1 MSQIQMKEKQ
11 IRQWNNAY
19 YANNESLV
27 SDKIYDD
34 TVAEVLAWYKEH
46 PEIENYGP
54 TAEVGSSL
62 PNSKLPKIKHNKR
75 MLSLANTYSVDEV
88 RDMIKKLNL
97 GNDDWIAEQK
107 LDGLSLALWYEN
119 GKLTKAITRG
129 DGEYGEDVTESAR
142 FVAGIPEYIAELA
155 NVPFMEIRGEVL
167 IPKTKFREINKL
179 RDEAGL
185 PTFATSRNL
194 ASGTL
199 RQLDTSIVSE
209 RGLSFVA
216 YYVVDSL
223 KLSDVMCEIGLLRAK
238 ANNIPEAD
246 VCTNSGEYQ
255 NQVLDFLELDLGF
268 EVPSAFFQS
277 GDEGK
282 AIRNL
287 EPSDS
292 DEYDVDG
299 IVFKIND
306 ISRWTE
312 ETAKTPKWAFA
323 YKYPTEQVETKL
335 IGVTWQV
342 GRTGKITPVA
352 ELEPVT
358 ISGTVVSRA
367 TLHNMDE
374 ITKKDIRIRDYVIV
388 EKAAE
393 IIPQVVCPVVD
404 KRSIDAYPIT
414 PPTKCPICGG
424 NVTKRDASFYY
435 CVGSNCA
442 ARVVETIS
450 YFADRS
456 NMNIMGLGRSTV
468 EKLVEAGLLTDIASI
483 YELKNHRDELI
494 QLDKLSEKS
503 VDKLLAEIEDSRN
516 RDFGVLLGSLGI
528 PRIGRTNGRR
538 LGNTYHGWKA
548 LLTDGVK
555 TGFKLAFNCGLETFT
570 GAINWFIDIGDSN
583 LLTGKYAEWLKDPN
597 ENGIMDFA
605 TPQFK
610 RILEV
615 GLGKYE
621 YNEVKEAKLH
631 KLNFCFT
638 GKVPITRNELE
649 ESITKNGGEFSSSVT
664 KNCTHLI
671 AGLNPTKH
679 KIETATKYGIK
690 IISYDEYLKMI

>member
-62 PNSKLPKIKHNKR
+62 PNSKLPKVKHNKR
-75 MLSLANTYSVDEV
+75 MLSLANSYSIDEV
-88 RDMIKKLNL
+88 KEFLKRYNITS
-97 GNDDWIAEQK
+97 WVAEQK
-107 LDGLSLALWYEN
+107 MDGLSLSLWYVY
-119 GKLTKAITRG
+119 GKLERAVTRG
-129 DGEYGEDVTESAR
+129 DGEYGEDVTKAACEIKS
-142 FVAGIPEYIAELA
+142 IPKELHCGFSKI
-155 NVPFMEIRGEVL
+155 PFIEIRGEVL
-167 IPKTKFREINKL
+167 IPRKKFEEINAQQL
-179 RDEAGL
+179 EREL

-199 RQLDTSIVSE
+199 RQLDVSLVKE
-209 RGLSFVA
+209 RGLEFVA
-216 YYVVDSL
+216 YYIVNSTDNDIYSHI
-223 KLSDVMCEIGLLRAK
+223 KSQTTSPGGDFLSGKYQCDMLELLR
-238 ANNIPEAD
+238 D
-246 VCTNSGEYQ
+246 Y
-255 NQVLDFLELDLGF
+255 LMF
-268 EVPSAFFQS
+268 EVPEYLV
-277 GDEGK
+277 DEN
-282 AIRNL
+282 I
-287 EPSDS
+287 
-292 DEYDVDG
+292 EYSINQLKHNEKYDTDG
-299 IVFKIND
+299 VVFKNNS
-306 ISRWTE
+306 ISEWTE

-335 IGVTWQV
+335 LGVTWQV

-404 KRSIDAYPIT
+404 KRPIDAYPIT
-414 PPTKCPICGG
+414 PPSKCPICGG
-424 NVTKRDASFYY
+424 DVTKRDASFYY

-483 YELKNHRDELI
+483 YELKNHRDRLI

-570 GAINWFIDIGDSN
+570 GAVNWFIDIGDSN

-597 ENGIMDFA
+597 EKGIMDFA

-610 RILEV
+610 RILQV

-621 YNEVKEAKLH
+621 YDEVKEAKLH

>member
-75 MLSLANTYSVDEV
+75 MLSLANSYSIDEV
-88 RDMIKKLNL
+88 KEFLKRYNITS
-97 GNDDWIAEQK
+97 WVAEQK
-107 LDGLSLALWYEN
+107 MDGLSLSLWYVY
-119 GKLTKAITRG
+119 GKLERAVTRG
-129 DGEYGEDVTESAR
+129 DGEYGEDVTKAACEIES
-142 FVAGIPEYIAELA
+142 IPKELHCGFSKI
-155 NVPFMEIRGEVL
+155 PFIEIRGEVL
-167 IPKTKFREINKL
+167 IPRKKFEEINTQQL
-179 RDEAGL
+179 EREL

-199 RQLDTSIVSE
+199 RQLDVSLVKE
-209 RGLSFVA
+209 RGLEFVA
-216 YYVVDSL
+216 YYIVNSTDNDIYSHI
-223 KLSDVMCEIGLLRAK
+223 KFQTTSPGGDFLSGKYQRDMLELLR
-238 ANNIPEAD
+238 D
-246 VCTNSGEYQ
+246 Y
-255 NQVLDFLELDLGF
+255 LMF
-268 EVPSAFFQS
+268 EVPEHLV
-277 GDEGK
+277 DED
-282 AIRNL
+282 I
-287 EPSDS
+287 
-292 DEYDVDG
+292 EYSINQLKHNEKYDTDG
-299 IVFKIND
+299 VVFKNNH
-306 ISRWTE
+306 ISEWTE

-424 NVTKRDASFYY
+424 DVTKRDASFYY

-468 EKLVEAGLLTDIASI
+468 EKLVEAGLLNDIASI
-483 YELKNHRDELI
+483 YELKNHRDRLI

-570 GAINWFIDIGDSN
+570 GAVNWFIDIGDSN

-597 ENGIMDFA
+597 EKGIMDFA

-610 RILEV
+610 RILQV

-621 YNEVKEAKLH
+621 YNEVKESKLH

>member
-1 MSQIQMKEKQ
+1 MSNLTMSQIQMKEKQ

-62 PNSKLPKIKHNKR
+62 PNSKLPKVKHNKR
-75 MLSLANTYSVDEV
+75 MLSLANSYSIDEV
-88 RDMIKKLNL
+88 KEFLKRYNITS
-97 GNDDWIAEQK
+97 WVAEQK
-107 LDGLSLALWYEN
+107 MDGLSLSLWYVY
-119 GKLTKAITRG
+119 GKLERAVTRG
-129 DGEYGEDVTESAR
+129 DGEYGEDVTKAACEIESIPKELHCGFTKIP
-142 FVAGIPEYIAELA
+142 FV
-155 NVPFMEIRGEVL
+155 EIRGEVL
-167 IPKTKFREINKL
+167 IPRKKFEEINAQQL
-179 RDEAGL
+179 EREL

-199 RQLDTSIVSE
+199 RQLDVSLVKE
-209 RGLSFVA
+209 RGLEFVA
-216 YYVVDSL
+216 YYIVNSTDNDIYSHI
-223 KLSDVMCEIGLLRAK
+223 KSQTTSPGGDFLSGKYQCDMLELLR
-238 ANNIPEAD
+238 D
-246 VCTNSGEYQ
+246 Y
-255 NQVLDFLELDLGF
+255 LMF
-268 EVPSAFFQS
+268 EVPEYLV
-277 GDEGK
+277 DEN
-282 AIRNL
+282 I
-287 EPSDS
+287 
-292 DEYDVDG
+292 EYSINRLKHNEKYDTDG
-299 IVFKIND
+299 VVFKNNS
-306 ISRWTE
+306 ISEWTE

-374 ITKKDIRIRDYVIV
+374 ITKKDIRIRDHVIV

-393 IIPQVVCPVVD
+393 IIPQVVCPIVD
-404 KRSIDAYPIT
+404 KRPIDAYPIT
-414 PPTKCPICGG
+414 PPTKCPVCGG

-468 EKLVEAGLLTDIASI
+468 EKLVESGLLTDIASI
-483 YELKNHRDELI
+483 YELKNHRDRLI

-570 GAINWFIDIGDSN
+570 GAVNWFINIGDSN

-597 ENGIMDFA
+597 EKGIMDFA

-610 RILEV
+610 RILQV

-621 YNEVKEAKLH
+621 YDEVKEAKLH

>member
-75 MLSLANTYSVDEV
+75 MLSLANSYSIDEV
-88 RDMIKKLNL
+88 KEFLKRYNITS
-97 GNDDWIAEQK
+97 WVAEQK
-107 LDGLSLALWYEN
+107 MDGLSLSLWYVY
-119 GKLTKAITRG
+119 GKLERAVTRG
-129 DGEYGEDVTESAR
+129 DGEYGEDVTKSACEIKSIPKELHCGFSKIP
-142 FVAGIPEYIAELA
+142 FV
-155 NVPFMEIRGEVL
+155 EIRGEVL
-167 IPKTKFREINKL
+167 IPRKKFEEINAQQL
-179 RDEAGL
+179 EREL

-199 RQLDTSIVSE
+199 RQLDVSLVKE
-209 RGLSFVA
+209 RGLEFVA
-216 YYVVDSL
+216 YYIVNSTDNDIYSHI
-223 KLSDVMCEIGLLRAK
+223 KSQTTSRGGDFLSGKYQCDMLELLR
-238 ANNIPEAD
+238 D
-246 VCTNSGEYQ
+246 Y
-255 NQVLDFLELDLGF
+255 LMF
-268 EVPSAFFQS
+268 EVPEYLV
-277 GDEGK
+277 DEN
-282 AIRNL
+282 I
-287 EPSDS
+287 
-292 DEYDVDG
+292 EYSINHLKHNEKYDTDG
-299 IVFKIND
+299 VVFKNNS
-306 ISRWTE
+306 ISEWTE

-374 ITKKDIRIRDYVIV
+374 ITKKDIRIRDHVIV

-393 IIPQVVCPVVD
+393 IIPQVVCPIVD
-404 KRSIDAYPIT
+404 KRPIDAYPIT
-414 PPTKCPICGG
+414 PPTKCPVCGG

-468 EKLVEAGLLTDIASI
+468 EKLVEAGLLSDIASI
-483 YELKNHRDELI
+483 YELKNHRDRLI

-570 GAINWFIDIGDSN
+570 GAVNWFINIGDSN

-597 ENGIMDFA
+597 EKGIMDFA

-610 RILEV
+610 RILQV

-621 YNEVKEAKLH
+621 YDEVKEAKLH

-649 ESITKNGGEFSSSVT
+649 ENITKNGGEFSSSVT

>member
-75 MLSLANTYSVDEV
+75 MLSLANSYSIDEV
-88 RDMIKKLNL
+88 KEFLKKYNITS
-97 GNDDWIAEQK
+97 WVAEQK
-107 LDGLSLALWYEN
+107 MDGLSLSLWYVY
-119 GKLTKAITRG
+119 GKLERAITRG
-129 DGEYGEDVTESAR
+129 DGEYGEDVTKAACEIENIPKELYCGFSKIP
-142 FVAGIPEYIAELA
+142 FV
-155 NVPFMEIRGEVL
+155 EIRGEVL
-167 IPKTKFREINKL
+167 IPREKFEEINAQQ
-179 RDEAGL
+179 REREL

-199 RQLDTSIVSE
+199 RQLDVSLVKE
-209 RGLSFVA
+209 RGLEFVA
-216 YYVVDSL
+216 YYIVNSTDNDIYSHIKFQTTSPGGDFVSGKYQRDML
-223 KLSDVMCEIGLLRAK
+223 ELLR
-238 ANNIPEAD
+238 D
-246 VCTNSGEYQ
+246 Y
-255 NQVLDFLELDLGF
+255 LMF
-268 EVPSAFFQS
+268 EVPEHLV
-277 GDEGK
+277 DED
-282 AIRNL
+282 I
-287 EPSDS
+287 
-292 DEYDVDG
+292 EYSINQLKHSEKYDTDG
-299 IVFKIND
+299 VVFKNNH
-306 ISRWTE
+306 ISEWTD

-404 KRSIDAYPIT
+404 KRPIDAYPIT

-424 NVTKRDASFYY
+424 DIAKKDASFYY
-435 CVGSNCA
+435 CVGSNCV

-456 NMNIMGLGRSTV
+456 NMNIMGLGRNTV

-483 YELKNHRDELI
+483 YELKNHRDKLI

-548 LLTDGVK
+548 LLTDGVDEN
-555 TGFKLAFNCGLETFT
+555 FKSAMNCGFETFK
-570 GAINWFIDIGDSN
+570 GIMSWFIKEDGNKSINYFTS
-583 LLTGKYAEWLKDPN
+583 EWMRSPR
-597 ENGIMDFA
+597 ENNMIKFA
-605 TPQFK
+605 SKEFA
-610 RILEV
+610 RILSV

-649 ESITKNGGEFSSSVT
+649 DSITKNGGEFSSSVT

>member
-75 MLSLANTYSVDEV
+75 MLSLANSYSIDEV
-88 RDMIKKLNL
+88 KEFLKRYNITS
-97 GNDDWIAEQK
+97 WVAEQK
-107 LDGLSLALWYEN
+107 MDGLSLSLWYVY
-119 GKLTKAITRG
+119 GKLERAVTRG
-129 DGEYGEDVTESAR
+129 DGEYGEDVTKAACEIES
-142 FVAGIPEYIAELA
+142 IPKELHCGFSKI
-155 NVPFMEIRGEVL
+155 PFIEIRGEVL
-167 IPKTKFREINKL
+167 IPRKKFEEINTQQL
-179 RDEAGL
+179 EREL

-199 RQLDTSIVSE
+199 RQLDVSLVKE
-209 RGLSFVA
+209 RGLEFVA
-216 YYVVDSL
+216 YYIVNSTDNDIYSHI
-223 KLSDVMCEIGLLRAK
+223 KFQTTSPGGDFLSGKYQRDMLELLR
-238 ANNIPEAD
+238 D
-246 VCTNSGEYQ
+246 Y
-255 NQVLDFLELDLGF
+255 LMF
-268 EVPSAFFQS
+268 EVPEHLV
-277 GDEGK
+277 DED
-282 AIRNL
+282 I
-287 EPSDS
+287 
-292 DEYDVDG
+292 EYSINQLKHNEKYDTDG
-299 IVFKIND
+299 VVFKNNH
-306 ISRWTE
+306 ISEWTE

-424 NVTKRDASFYY
+424 DVTKRDASFYY

-468 EKLVEAGLLTDIASI
+468 EKLVEAGLLNDIASI
-483 YELKNHRDELI
+483 YELKNHRDRLI

-570 GAINWFIDIGDSN
+570 GAVNWFIDIGDSN

-597 ENGIMDFA
+597 EKGIADFA

-610 RILEV
+610 RILQV

-621 YNEVKEAKLH
+621 YNEVKESKLH

>member
-75 MLSLANTYSVDEV
+75 MLSLANSYSIDEV
-88 RDMIKKLNL
+88 KEFLKRYNITS
-97 GNDDWIAEQK
+97 WVAEQK
-107 LDGLSLALWYEN
+107 MDGLSLSLWYVY
-119 GKLTKAITRG
+119 GKLERAVTRG
-129 DGEYGEDVTESAR
+129 DGEYGEDVTKAACEIES
-142 FVAGIPEYIAELA
+142 IPKELHCGF
-155 NVPFMEIRGEVL
+155 NKIPFIEIRGEVL
-167 IPKTKFREINKL
+167 IPRKKFEEINAQQL
-179 RDEAGL
+179 EREL

-199 RQLDTSIVSE
+199 RQLDVSLVKE
-209 RGLSFVA
+209 RGLEFVA
-216 YYVVDSL
+216 YYIVNSTDNDIYSHI
-223 KLSDVMCEIGLLRAK
+223 KFQTTTPGGDFLSGKYQRDMLELLR
-238 ANNIPEAD
+238 D
-246 VCTNSGEYQ
+246 Y
-255 NQVLDFLELDLGF
+255 LMF
-268 EVPSAFFQS
+268 EVPEHLV
-277 GDEGK
+277 DED
-282 AIRNL
+282 I
-287 EPSDS
+287 
-292 DEYDVDG
+292 EYSINQLKHNKKYDTDG
-299 IVFKIND
+299 VVFKNNH
-306 ISRWTE
+306 ISEWTE

-335 IGVTWQV
+335 LGVTWQV

-424 NVTKRDASFYY
+424 DVTKRDASFYY
-435 CVGSNCA
+435 CVGRNCA

-483 YELKNHRDELI
+483 YELKNHRDKLI

-597 ENGIMDFA
+597 ENGIMGFA

>member
-62 PNSKLPKIKHNKR
+62 PNSKLPKVKHNKR
-75 MLSLANTYSVDEV
+75 MLSLANSYSIDEV
-88 RDMIKKLNL
+88 KEFLKRYNITS
-97 GNDDWIAEQK
+97 WVAEQK
-107 LDGLSLALWYEN
+107 MDGLSLSLWYVY
-119 GKLTKAITRG
+119 GKLERAVTRG
-129 DGEYGEDVTESAR
+129 DGEYGEDVTKAACEIKSIPKVLHCGFSKIP
-142 FVAGIPEYIAELA
+142 FV
-155 NVPFMEIRGEVL
+155 EIRGEVL
-167 IPKTKFREINKL
+167 IPRKKFEEINAQQL
-179 RDEAGL
+179 EREL

-199 RQLDTSIVSE
+199 RQLDVSLVKE
-209 RGLSFVA
+209 RGLEFVA
-216 YYVVDSL
+216 YYIVNSTDNDIYSHI
-223 KLSDVMCEIGLLRAK
+223 KSQTTSPGGDFLSGKYQCDMLELLR
-238 ANNIPEAD
+238 D
-246 VCTNSGEYQ
+246 Y
-255 NQVLDFLELDLGF
+255 LMF
-268 EVPSAFFQS
+268 EVPEHLV
-277 GDEGK
+277 DED
-282 AIRNL
+282 I
-287 EPSDS
+287 
-292 DEYDVDG
+292 EYSINQLKHNEKYDTDG
-299 IVFKIND
+299 VVFKNNS
-306 ISRWTE
+306 ISEWTE

-374 ITKKDIRIRDYVIV
+374 ITKKDIRIRDHVIV

-404 KRSIDAYPIT
+404 KRPIDAYPIT
-414 PPTKCPICGG
+414 PPTKCPVCGG

-468 EKLVEAGLLTDIASI
+468 EKLVEAGLLSDIASI
-483 YELKNHRDELI
+483 YELKNHRDRLI

-570 GAINWFIDIGDSN
+570 GAVKWFIDIGDSN

-597 ENGIMDFA
+597 EKGIMDFA

-610 RILEV
+610 RILQV

>member
-75 MLSLANTYSVDEV
+75 MLSLANSYSIDEV
-88 RDMIKKLNL
+88 KEFLKRYNITS
-97 GNDDWIAEQK
+97 WVAEQK
-107 LDGLSLALWYEN
+107 MDGLSLSLWYVY
-119 GKLTKAITRG
+119 GKLERAVTRG
-129 DGEYGEDVTESAR
+129 DGEYGEDVTKAACEIKSIPKELHCGFSKIP
-142 FVAGIPEYIAELA
+142 FV
-155 NVPFMEIRGEVL
+155 EIRGEVL
-167 IPKTKFREINKL
+167 IPRKKFEEINAQQL
-179 RDEAGL
+179 EREL

-199 RQLDTSIVSE
+199 RQLDVSLVKE
-209 RGLSFVA
+209 RGLEFVA
-216 YYVVDSL
+216 YYIVNSTDNDIYSHI
-223 KLSDVMCEIGLLRAK
+223 KFQTTTPGGDFLSGKYQRDMLELLR
-238 ANNIPEAD
+238 D
-246 VCTNSGEYQ
+246 Y
-255 NQVLDFLELDLGF
+255 LMF
-268 EVPSAFFQS
+268 EVPEHLV
-277 GDEGK
+277 DED
-282 AIRNL
+282 I
-287 EPSDS
+287 
-292 DEYDVDG
+292 EYSINQLKHNKKYDTDG
-299 IVFKIND
+299 VVFKNNH
-306 ISRWTE
+306 ISEWTE

-435 CVGSNCA
+435 CVGRNCA

-483 YELKNHRDELI
+483 YELKNHRDKLI

-597 ENGIMDFA
+597 ENGIIDFA

-671 AGLNPTKH
+671 TGLNPTKH

>member
-75 MLSLANTYSVDEV
+75 MLSLANSYSIDEV
-88 RDMIKKLNL
+88 KEFLKKYNITS
-97 GNDDWIAEQK
+97 WVAEQK
-107 LDGLSLALWYEN
+107 MDGLSLSLWYVY
-119 GKLTKAITRG
+119 GKLERAITRG
-129 DGEYGEDVTESAR
+129 DGEYGEDVTKAAYEIESIPKELYCGFGKIP
-142 FVAGIPEYIAELA
+142 FV
-155 NVPFMEIRGEVL
+155 EIRGEVL
-167 IPKTKFREINKL
+167 IPREKFEEINAQQ
-179 RDEAGL
+179 REREL

-199 RQLDTSIVSE
+199 RQLDVSLVKE
-209 RGLSFVA
+209 RGLEFVA
-216 YYVVDSL
+216 YYIVNSTDNDIYSHI
-223 KLSDVMCEIGLLRAK
+223 KFQTTSPGGDFLSGKYQRHMLELLR
-238 ANNIPEAD
+238 D
-246 VCTNSGEYQ
+246 Y
-255 NQVLDFLELDLGF
+255 LMF
-268 EVPSAFFQS
+268 EVPEYLV
-277 GDEGK
+277 DED
-282 AIRNL
+282 I
-287 EPSDS
+287 
-292 DEYDVDG
+292 EYSINQLKHNEKYDTDG
-299 IVFKIND
+299 VVFKNNY
-306 ISRWTE
+306 ISEWTE

-352 ELEPVT
+352 ELDPVT

-404 KRSIDAYPIT
+404 KRPIDAYPIT

-424 NVTKRDASFYY
+424 DIAKKDASFYY
-435 CVGSNCA
+435 CVGSNCV
-442 ARVVETIS
+442 ARVVETIA

-483 YELKNHRDELI
+483 YELKNHRDKLI

-570 GAINWFIDIGDSN
+570 GAVNWFIDIGDSN
-583 LLTGKYAEWLKDPN
+583 LLTGKYAEWLKNPN
-597 ENGIMDFA
+597 EKGIVDFA

-610 RILEV
+610 RILQV

-621 YNEVKEAKLH
+621 YNEVKESKLH

-649 ESITKNGGEFSSSVT
+649 ESITRNGGEFSSSVT

>member
-46 PEIENYGP
+46 PEVENYGP

-62 PNSKLPKIKHNKR
+62 PNSKLPKVKHNKR
-75 MLSLANTYSVDEV
+75 MLSLANSYSIDEV
-88 RDMIKKLNL
+88 KEFLKRYNITS
-97 GNDDWIAEQK
+97 WVAEQK
-107 LDGLSLALWYEN
+107 MDGLSLSLWYVY
-119 GKLTKAITRG
+119 GKLERAVTRG
-129 DGEYGEDVTESAR
+129 DGEYGEDVTKAACEIKSIPKELHCGFSKIP
-142 FVAGIPEYIAELA
+142 FV
-155 NVPFMEIRGEVL
+155 EIRGEVL
-167 IPKTKFREINKL
+167 IPRKKFEEINAQQL
-179 RDEAGL
+179 EREL

-199 RQLDTSIVSE
+199 RQLDVSLVKE
-209 RGLSFVA
+209 RGLEFVA
-216 YYVVDSL
+216 YYIVNSTDNDIYSHI
-223 KLSDVMCEIGLLRAK
+223 KSQTTSPGGDFLSGKYQCDMLELLR
-238 ANNIPEAD
+238 D
-246 VCTNSGEYQ
+246 Y
-255 NQVLDFLELDLGF
+255 LMF
-268 EVPSAFFQS
+268 EVPEYLV
-277 GDEGK
+277 DEN
-282 AIRNL
+282 I
-287 EPSDS
+287 
-292 DEYDVDG
+292 EYSINHLKHNEKYDTDG
-299 IVFKIND
+299 VVFKNNS
-306 ISRWTE
+306 ISEWTE

-374 ITKKDIRIRDYVIV
+374 ITKKDIRIRDHVIV

-404 KRSIDAYPIT
+404 KRPIDAYPIT
-414 PPTKCPICGG
+414 PPTKCPVCGG

-456 NMNIMGLGRSTV
+456 NMNITGLGRSTV
-468 EKLVEAGLLTDIASI
+468 EKLVEAGLLSDIASI
-483 YELKNHRDELI
+483 YELKNHRDRLI

-570 GAINWFIDIGDSN
+570 GAVNWFIDIGDSN

-597 ENGIMDFA
+597 EKGIVDFA

-610 RILEV
+610 RILQV

-649 ESITKNGGEFSSSVT
+649 ESITRNGGEFSSSVT

>member
-75 MLSLANTYSVDEV
+75 MLSLANSYSIDEV
-88 RDMIKKLNL
+88 KEFLKRYNITS
-97 GNDDWIAEQK
+97 WVAEQK
-107 LDGLSLALWYEN
+107 MDGLSLSLWYVY
-119 GKLTKAITRG
+119 GKLERAVTRG
-129 DGEYGEDVTESAR
+129 DGEYGEDVTKAACEIES
-142 FVAGIPEYIAELA
+142 IPKELHCGF
-155 NVPFMEIRGEVL
+155 NKIPFIEIRGEVL
-167 IPKTKFREINKL
+167 IPRKKFEEINAQQL
-179 RDEAGL
+179 EREL

-199 RQLDTSIVSE
+199 RQLDVSLVKE
-209 RGLSFVA
+209 RGLEFVA
-216 YYVVDSL
+216 YYIVNSTDNDIYSHI
-223 KLSDVMCEIGLLRAK
+223 KFQTTTPGGDFLSGKYQRDMLELLR
-238 ANNIPEAD
+238 D
-246 VCTNSGEYQ
+246 Y
-255 NQVLDFLELDLGF
+255 LMF
-268 EVPSAFFQS
+268 EVPEHLV
-277 GDEGK
+277 DED
-282 AIRNL
+282 I
-287 EPSDS
+287 
-292 DEYDVDG
+292 EYSINQLKHNKKYDTDG
-299 IVFKIND
+299 VVFKNNH
-306 ISRWTE
+306 ISEWTE

-335 IGVTWQV
+335 LGVTWQV

-393 IIPQVVCPVVD
+393 IIPQVVCLVVD

-424 NVTKRDASFYY
+424 DVTKRDASFYY
-435 CVGSNCA
+435 CVGRNCA

-483 YELKNHRDELI
+483 YELKNHRDKLI

-597 ENGIMDFA
+597 ENGIMGFA

>member
-75 MLSLANTYSVDEV
+75 MLSLANSYSIDEV
-88 RDMIKKLNL
+88 KEFLKRYNITS
-97 GNDDWIAEQK
+97 WVAEQK
-107 LDGLSLALWYEN
+107 MDGLSLSLWYVY
-119 GKLTKAITRG
+119 GKLERAVTRG
-129 DGEYGEDVTESAR
+129 DGEYGEDVTKAACEIKSIPKELHCGFSKIP
-142 FVAGIPEYIAELA
+142 FV
-155 NVPFMEIRGEVL
+155 EIRGEVL
-167 IPKTKFREINKL
+167 IPRKKFEEINAQQL
-179 RDEAGL
+179 EREL

-199 RQLDTSIVSE
+199 RQLDVSLVKE
-209 RGLSFVA
+209 RGLEFVA
-216 YYVVDSL
+216 YYIVNSTDNDIYSHI
-223 KLSDVMCEIGLLRAK
+223 KFQTTTPGGDFLSGKYQRDMLELLR
-238 ANNIPEAD
+238 D
-246 VCTNSGEYQ
+246 Y
-255 NQVLDFLELDLGF
+255 LMF
-268 EVPSAFFQS
+268 EVPEHLV
-277 GDEGK
+277 DED
-282 AIRNL
+282 I
-287 EPSDS
+287 
-292 DEYDVDG
+292 EYSINQLKHNKKYDTDG
-299 IVFKIND
+299 VVFKNNH
-306 ISRWTE
+306 ISEWTE

-424 NVTKRDASFYY
+424 NVTKKDASFYY

-483 YELKNHRDELI
+483 YELKNHRDKLI

>member
-75 MLSLANTYSVDEV
+75 MLSLANSYSIDEV
-88 RDMIKKLNL
+88 KEFLKRYNITS
-97 GNDDWIAEQK
+97 WVAEQK
-107 LDGLSLALWYEN
+107 MDGLSLSLWYVY
-119 GKLTKAITRG
+119 GKLERAVTRG
-129 DGEYGEDVTESAR
+129 DGEYGEDVTKAACEIKS
-142 FVAGIPEYIAELA
+142 IPKELHCGFSKI
-155 NVPFMEIRGEVL
+155 PFIEIRGEVL
-167 IPKTKFREINKL
+167 IPRKKFEEINAQQL
-179 RDEAGL
+179 EREL

-199 RQLDTSIVSE
+199 RQLDVSLVKE
-209 RGLSFVA
+209 RGLEFVA
-216 YYVVDSL
+216 YYIVNSTDNDIYSHI
-223 KLSDVMCEIGLLRAK
+223 KFQTTSPGGDFLSGKYQRDMLELLR
-238 ANNIPEAD
+238 D
-246 VCTNSGEYQ
+246 Y
-255 NQVLDFLELDLGF
+255 LMF
-268 EVPSAFFQS
+268 EVPEHLV
-277 GDEGK
+277 DED
-282 AIRNL
+282 I
-287 EPSDS
+287 
-292 DEYDVDG
+292 EYSINQLKHNKKYDTDG
-299 IVFKIND
+299 VVFKNNH
-306 ISRWTE
+306 ISEWTE

-335 IGVTWQV
+335 LGVTWQV

-424 NVTKRDASFYY
+424 DVTKRDASFYY
-435 CVGSNCA
+435 CVGRNCA

-483 YELKNHRDELI
+483 YELKNHRDKLI

-548 LLTDGVK
+548 LLTNGVK

-570 GAINWFIDIGDSN
+570 GAVNWFIDIGDGN

-597 ENGIMDFA
+597 EKGIMDFA